1 MQSFSLLRN
10 TVNYIAIIS
19 TKSCKCT
26 TEITTV
32 PYSQGELEQ
41 IKVRSRYDVG
51 LNI

>member
-1 MQSFSLLRN
+1 MCKVSVLLRI

-26 TEITTV
+26 TEITNA

-41 IKVRSRYDVG
+41 FDGNVKI
-51 LNI
+51 